1 MTNYE
6 SIKNMTLEQM
16 AVTLYLTVIPFVEEA
31 AKARGESVTKEVREN
46 TVREIKAFLQAEIK

>member
-16 AVTLYLTVIPFVEEA
+16 AVTMYLLVAPFMEA
-31 AKARGESVTKEVREN
+31 VGEVTQADRAKVTAD
-46 TVREIKAFLQAEIK
+46 IKAMLKAEVKQ

>member
-16 AVTLYLTVIPFVEEA
+16 AVTMYLLIAPFLEA
-31 AKARGESVTKEVREN
+31 MGEVTRED
-46 TVREIKAFLQAEIK
+46 RERTIADIKAMLSSDVK